1 MKILIFGVE
10 VMNAKAQVKEK
21 SCSRGTNSRLPF
33 AVLMSVLPVPVGHAL
48 IADHEHYKPP

>member
-1 MKILIFGVE
+1 
-10 VMNAKAQVKEK
+10 MNTKAQVKEK